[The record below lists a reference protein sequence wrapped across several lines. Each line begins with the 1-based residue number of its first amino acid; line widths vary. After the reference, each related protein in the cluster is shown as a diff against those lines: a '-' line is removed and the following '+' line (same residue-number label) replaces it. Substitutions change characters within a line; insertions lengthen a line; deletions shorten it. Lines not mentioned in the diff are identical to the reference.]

1 MARRVF
7 TKPTDEVKQQFA
19 RMLPYDGDIYAA
31 LKQQQEFAN
40 SYSER
45 LNHAIFGDG
54 EDKKTDLT
62 GFDAMKIVQGNYAR
76 EVVWPG
82 DIITDIFTVQMVDS
96 DTTAVEY
103 PISPL
108 IGEEDEYTAIVMPD
122 EGAVPER
129 IVTGDSA
136 FVKPFDIG
144 NSIYWKQSFTK
155 QGNMAAINT
164 KLSAFSAGFVQKIN
178 DIGWQTLLSAAKARA
193 WKVSS
198 ATTTGIFG
206 RELVTQ
212 LILQMRRRGG
222 GNNASTKRFNMTDL
236 YISPEA
242 FEDILLWDTTDGLSD
257 ATAQQLW
264 GKGFTDGIPL
274 HGVILHVLDE
284 LGVGQRYEEFVEVTL
299 GGTHTNS
306 TLEYVLGLDMSKRDS
321 FMMPVAEQ
329 ISMIPDDSVLKRR
342 LMGYYGFATLGAG
355 CLDNRAV
362 ALGEF

>member
-7 TKPTDEVKQQFA
+7 TKPTIEVKQQFA
-19 RMLPYDGDIYAA
+19 RMLPHDGDIFAA

-40 SYSER
+40 SYTER
-45 LNHAIFGDG
+45 LNQAIFGDG
-54 EDKKTDLT
+54 QPPKTDLT
-62 GFDAMKIVQGNYAR
+62 GFEAMKIVQGNYAR

-82 DIITDIFTVQMVDS
+82 DIITDIFSVQMVDS

-155 QGNMAAINT
+155 QGNIAAINT

-178 DIGWQTLLSAAKARA
+178 DIGWHTLLSAAATRSY
-193 WKVSS
+193 KVSAAS
-198 ATTTGIFG
+198 TAGVFG
-206 RELVTQ
+206 REVVTAM
-212 LILQMRRRGG
+212 IRQMRRLGG
-222 GNNASTKRFNMTDL
+222 GNNASTLRFNLTDL

-284 LGVGQRYEEFVEVTL
+284 LGVTQRYETYVDDTL
-299 GGTHTNS
+299 ALNHSNS
-306 TLEYVLGLDMSKRDS
+306 TEEFVLGLDMSKRDS

-342 LMGYYGFATLGAG
+342 LMGYYGFATLGAA

-362 ALGEF
+362 LLGEF